1 MDRSSIRSVIVAAS
15 LAASALTG
23 MGGPVGATADPVAF
37 STPRQIAAGRFRDV
51 SMAVDAKGHL
61 HLAAIKGDGTL
72 VYLTDRSGPFVV
84 RVVARPVPAGGEQEL
99 WETPSLALDE
109 HSRVS
114 IAAVRVSAGTGC
126 DCTEGVFLFSDRG
139 RTRGTFPVTGRRIAG
154 RNAHDPTLKAVD
166 GHVHLVFRRGDEYPE
181 TPPPGDGEIWYRT
194 NASGPWTSELVAG
207 AMPGSP
213 APVFRLGEDGTAWV
227 AWSTGKVHLA
237 SSTTTTGGFH
247 SVVSPESPSHADGL
261 SMAMASWDR
270 PQVGLSDGDTAYL
283 QYYGLGDGGVAPVM
297 AHGGQTAITLDTDD
311 REWIAAWHPWDAT
324 GLWVVRA
331 FGSPVHLATGRIDS
345 AAMRGPSGGGV
356 VVVFARTSL
365 PRGLYLS
372 RR

>member
-1 MDRSSIRSVIVAAS
+1 MDRASIRTVIVAVC
-15 LAASALTG
+15 LAATALTG
-23 MGGPVGATADPVAF
+23 LGGPAAATSDPTAF
-37 STPRQIAAGRFRDV
+37 SMPRQIVAGRFRDV
-51 SMAVDAKGHL
+51 SMAVDPKGHL
-61 HLAAIKGDGTL
+61 HIAAIRGEGTL
-72 VYLTDRSGPFVV
+72 VYLTDRSGRFVV
-84 RVVARPVPAGGEQEL
+84 RVVAAPVPAGGEQEP

-126 DCTEGVFLFSDRG
+126 GCTEGVFLFSDRG
-139 RTRGTFPVTGRRIAG
+139 RTRGTFPVTGKRIAG
-154 RNAHDPTLKAVD
+154 RNAHDPTLKTVD
-166 GHVHLVFRRGDEYPE
+166 GRIHLVFRRGDEYPE

-194 NASGPWTSELVAG
+194 NASGSWTSELVAG
-207 AMPGSP
+207 PMPGSP
-213 APVFRLGEDGTAWV
+213 VPVFRLGEDGTAWV

-237 SSTTTTGGFH
+237 SNATISGGFQ
-247 SVVSPESPSHADGL
+247 SVVFPESPSHAGGL

-270 PQVGLSDGDTAYL
+270 PQVSLSDDDTTYL
-283 QYYGLGDGGVAPVM
+283 QTYGLGDGGVVPVM
-297 AHGGQTAITLDTDD
+297 AHGGQTAITLDTGD

-331 FGSPVHLATGRIDS
+331 FGSPMRLATGRIDS
-345 AAMRGPSGGGV
+345 AAMRAPSSGGV
-356 VVVFARTSL
+356 VVIFARTSL